1 VAPEPKVRRSFT
13 LEIKGDA
20 GGGELH
26 GIGGWLSRELARRTG
41 PYTRI
46 ALWSGRGHVDNVRAV
61 GRGEVDIALVTPAS
75 FVRMAT
81 SAGGPYVR
89 EAFPDLLALGTIPRP
104 DQLIFAVSAGTGIRT
119 FKELGQER
127 VPLRIATA
135 PNDGIHHV
143 GMGVQNVVE
152 RSGLSRQ
159 MIEGW
164 GGRFIELDDTARCVD
179 AVASGEA
186 DAVFQA
192 GAGDPAWERL
202 AGERAMNFLP
212 VDPDVGA
219 QLEKVGWP
227 RATLP
232 KGRWRGLTEDLVTMD
247 FSDVLLVCRKD
258 LPEDV
263 AYLIAWCL
271 LETQDGDARL
281 DPKRVATTMLP
292 LHQWARSYYESVKA
306 APPATRS

>member
-1 VAPEPKVRRSFT
+1 MAPEPKIRRSFT
-13 LEIKGDA
+13 LDIKGDA

-26 GIGGWLSRELARRTG
+26 RIGGWLSREITRRAGQFTSV
-41 PYTRI
+41 R
-46 ALWSGRGHVDNVRAV
+46 LWSGHGYVDNVRAV
-61 GRGEVDIALVTPAS
+61 GRGEVGVALVTPAS

-81 SAGGPYVR
+81 SASGPYVR

-104 DQLIFAVSAGTGIRT
+104 DQLVFAVSAGTGIRT
-119 FKELGQER
+119 FKELAQER

-152 RSGLSRQ
+152 RSGLSHQ
-159 MIEGW
+159 MIESW
-164 GGRFIELDDTARCVD
+164 GGRFIELEDTARCVD

-192 GAGDPAWERL
+192 STADPAWERL

-258 LPEDV
+258 LPEDI

-271 LETQDGDARL
+271 LETRDGATPL
-281 DPKRVATTMLP
+281 DPKRVATTVLP

-306 APPATRS
+306 APAAR